1 MSAANDAGGVPPL
14 SYVVAVVVYA
24 ALVAPGIWC
33 HTESSSD
40 LSHAYVSDAVSAV
53 EAVILNV
60 AAAGDTMDVLA
71 GCADID
77 TTLVTV
83 SVAVLLVVLEADVLE
98 SQTNRYCH
106 PLYE

>member
-1 MSAANDAGGVPPL
+1 M
-14 SYVVAVVVYA
+14 VAVVVYA

-40 LSHAYVSDAVSAV
+40 LSHAYEIDAESAV

-60 AAAGDTMDVLA
+60 AAAGDTTDVLD
-71 GCADID
+71 GCADMV

-83 SVAVLLVVLEADVLE
+83 SVAAFDVVLEAAVLE
-98 SQTNRYCH
+98 SKTHRYCH